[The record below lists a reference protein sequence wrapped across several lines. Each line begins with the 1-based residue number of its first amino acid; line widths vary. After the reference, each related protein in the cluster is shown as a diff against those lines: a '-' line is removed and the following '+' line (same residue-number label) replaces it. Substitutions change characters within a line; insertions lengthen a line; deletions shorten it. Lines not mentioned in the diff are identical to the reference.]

1 MIGLSDNLVV
11 CAAGCQRAAQ
21 MPPSQGARRR
31 GARFRRGGTP
41 DVRSPATIA
50 PREATS
56 PAMSARPRRSI
67 WRRTQAALVST
78 PGSSQRP
85 GSGKRT
91 ARADMLP
98 LLREDPGVGAPAVEP
113 PLLPAREVAARPGRR
128 EAETGNG
135 IPASRR
141 LLHPRCGPPSA
152 PAVRSHLQGLVRQ
165 GSLSTPTVLGGRP
178 AAVRRNGNSTA
189 TTVSATAP
197 CPEDSDADTESSPAA
212 RLIAALYTDILT

>member
-1 MIGLSDNLVV
+1 MIGLSDNLVA

-31 GARFRRGGTP
+31 GHVFVAAERRMSGRRPRSRHARRRRRPCRPGRGDRSGGGRRRRSCRRPAVRRG
-41 DVRSPATIA
+41 PA
-50 PREATS
+50 REKE
-56 PAMSARPRRSI
+56 P
-67 WRRTQAALVST
+67 
-78 PGSSQRP
+78 
-85 GSGKRT
+85 
-91 ARADMLP
+91 RADMLP

-128 EAETGNG
+128 AAETGNG
-135 IPASRR
+135 IPASCR